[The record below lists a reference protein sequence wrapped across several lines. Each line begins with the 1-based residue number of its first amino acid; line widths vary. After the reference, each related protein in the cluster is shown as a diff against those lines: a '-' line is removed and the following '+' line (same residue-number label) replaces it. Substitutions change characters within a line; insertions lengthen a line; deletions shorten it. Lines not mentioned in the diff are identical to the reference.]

1 MKRSTRVLCLLHF
14 IGNAILLWGAYE
26 WLSME
31 ESSMARLAAMIVVA
45 VVLILATLWLHG
57 SALAHFASD
66 DRSRLKPALGAA
78 LKHLLPLFLVAIVA
92 IVLYG
97 VVEWIDSLIDTEN
110 WTIRKITD
118 TSLWIVRW
126 LVLPVFL
133 LPLAASVAGY
143 GFRGFSGRA
152 WLVLKKW
159 IYWIE
164 VVALLF
170 VGIWV
175 PIKLIEWGSEHKPGA
190 FSLQLTSL
198 GARLFIGYL
207 LFVAAWLLLESFT
220 SGGKPRTSQAITA
233 SAP

>member
-1 MKRSTRVLCLLHF
+1 MTRSTRVLCLLHF
-14 IGNAILLWGAYE
+14 LGNAVLLWGAYE

-31 ESSMARLAAMIVVA
+31 ESSMLRLSAMIVVA
-45 VVLILATLWLHG
+45 AVIILATLWLHG

-78 LKHLLPLFLVAIVA
+78 LKHLAPLFVVALCA

-97 VVEWIDSLIDTEN
+97 VVEWVDSLIDTEN

-118 TSLWIVRW
+118 TTLWIVRW

-133 LPLAASVAGY
+133 LPLAANVATK
-143 GFRGFSGRA
+143 GFRGFSGCA
-152 WLVLKKW
+152 WHVLKRW

-175 PIKLIEWGSEHKPGA
+175 PVRVIQWGAEHKPDA

-198 GARLFIGYL
+198 GARLFAGYL
-207 LFVAAWLLLESFT
+207 LFVIAWLLLESFT
-220 SGGKPRTSQAITA
+220 SGGKPRTSQAVTA